1 MSDVARDTSGGQT
14 RGEHVLM
21 VCVLGLLTAVAPLSI
36 DTYLPA
42 MPTLADQFGVADAV
56 VQYSLSLFFVGLG
69 FGQLLY
75 GPISDRHGRRPILF
89 FGLFLY
95 LGASIACALS
105 TSVEMLIVARLVQGF
120 GAAAGPVMAR
130 AIVRDRFQGA
140 KAASVMSFVVMVMG
154 AAPLLA
160 PMIGSLIL
168 FIGEWQLIFWML
180 VIYSVVAVTVLTV
193 FLTESHPQHRRVRDR
208 TLTQQY
214 IGYLSLVTRLP
225 VALYLICGSLMFGA
239 LFSYVAAS
247 SFIYINQF
255 GVDQSLFGFYF
266 SANIISMLI
275 GTCTNGRS
283 VERFGYRTLLGVAVG
298 NTLACAVVLI
308 ATTFTGFGG
317 FWGVA
322 IPLFFLLSTVGVAGA
337 NTVAGLLD
345 LAPDAAGAAS
355 ALFGVFQFAM
365 GAIATWAVG
374 FAGGDAQAM
383 ALVMVGS
390 AGGAVL
396 AYLAL
401 LRYAPMPEALAD

>member
-1 MSDVARDTSGGQT
+1 MTETAQS

-42 MPTLADQFGVADAV
+42 MPALARQFAV
-56 VQYSLSLFFVGLG
+56 DPAHVQYSLSMFFVGLG

-75 GPISDRHGRRPILF
+75 GPVSDRYGRRPVLY
-89 FGLFLY
+89 FGLVVY
-95 LGASIACALS
+95 LAASLACALS
-105 TSVEMLIVARLVQGF
+105 ASINMLIVARLVQGL

-130 AIVRDRFQGA
+130 AVVRDRFHGA

-154 AAPLLA
+154 AAPLIA
-160 PMIGSLIL
+160 PTIGSLIL
-168 FIGEWQLIFWML
+168 FLGEWQLIFWML
-180 VIYSVVAVTVLTV
+180 VLYSVIALAALT
-193 FLTESHPQHRRVRDR
+193 LLLAESHPQHRRVRDR
-208 TLTQQY
+208 SLIAQY
-214 IGYLSLVTRLP
+214 IGYLSLLTRLP
-225 VALYLICGSLMFGA
+225 VFLYLACGALMFGA

-247 SFIYINQF
+247 SFVYVDQF
-255 GVDQSLFGFYF
+255 GVDESLFGFYF
-266 SANIISMLI
+266 SANVVSMLI
-275 GTCTNGRS
+275 GTFTNGRI
-283 VERFGYRTLLGVAVG
+283 VERFGYRTMLGVAVA
-298 NTLACAVVLI
+298 NTLSCALVLL
-308 ATTFTGFGG
+308 ATTLTGFGG

-355 ALFGVFQFAM
+355 ALFGVSQFAC

-374 FAGGDAQAM
+374 LIGGDARAM
-383 ALVMVGS
+383 AMVMTAA
-390 AGGAVL
+390 AGMAVL

-401 LRYAPMPEALAD
+401 RRWAPAPGEA